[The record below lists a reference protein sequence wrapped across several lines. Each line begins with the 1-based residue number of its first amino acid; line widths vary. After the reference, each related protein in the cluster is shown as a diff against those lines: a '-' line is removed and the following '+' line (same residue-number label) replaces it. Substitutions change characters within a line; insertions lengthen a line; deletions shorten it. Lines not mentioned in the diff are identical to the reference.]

1 MRVASDTGVVG
12 LCFDHSVCFACAH
25 ALCLQYLNGLV
36 YGCAL
41 WLSSS
46 FGFDRLLLDVVRTT
60 GLSGFC
66 VFCCVVLIVLQ
77 RRLGQRNSLVSALCE
92 LAKSCLIRSSASF
105 PALKPLDVCRSGHFL
120 GSRVA
125 VCAF

>member
-1 MRVASDTGVVG
+1 MDAASDTGGVG
-12 LCFDHSVCFACAH
+12 LYFGHSVIFACAQ
-25 ALCLQYLNGLV
+25 ALCLQFLNGLT

-41 WLSSS
+41 WLSSG

-92 LAKSCLIRSSASF
+92 LAESCLIRSSAGF
-105 PALKPLDVCRSGHFL
+105 PALKPLVVCRPGDFL

>member
-1 MRVASDTGVVG
+1 MEVAFVTEVAG
-12 LCFDHSVCFACAH
+12 LGFDQSVCFACARS
-25 ALCLQYLNGLV
+25 LCLQFLNGLA
-36 YGCAL
+36 YRCAL
-41 WLSSS
+41 WLSSG

-105 PALKPLDVCRSGHFL
+105 PALKPLVVCRSGHFL